1 MQDFSADQKTLR
13 SADGFTVESEQRSHT
28 NYATVGTTYYGIYHF
43 QVNGRTVDP
52 DVLSA
57 ALFPKKSLCHD
68 PFYRVTDVRLLQ
80 DNAALAMFSITNPVC
95 ELGQIVIAKISAP
108 NGKLRVER
116 IPVANDSGQIVNG
129 TLLRRKGDTLTQT
142 SNDHESRLAEQGD
155 QGLPQT
161 FLEVIPLGGRHQ
173 HSRMVRLDL
182 GSLAQIE
189 LGQGQI
195 MRFEGADTALMLDI
209 PWQDERPVGNV
220 RLVRLS
226 DGLTLSNQIVKIACL
241 RPVGKEANHK
251 AFWHLHSL
259 ETNARIR
266 AEHEAIATGK
276 EVLLPKPTGIS
287 NFDTDDLPP
296 LALQSSNMAVGDIL
310 RESLKASVL
319 DGAVTLDLGSE
330 LRLVRK
336 RCS

>member
-1 MQDFSADQKTLR
+1 MEDFSADQKTLR
-13 SADGFTVESEQRSHT
+13 SADGFTVVSEQRSHT
-28 NYATVGTTYYGIYHF
+28 NASTGGTTYYGEFHF
-43 QVNGRTVDP
+43 KINGRTVDP

-80 DNAALAMFSITNPVC
+80 DNAALAIFSITNPAC

-108 NGKLRVER
+108 NGKLRVDR

-129 TLLRRKGDTLTQT
+129 TLLRRKGDTLTRT
-142 SNDHESRLAEQGD
+142 SNDHESRVAEQGD

-195 MRFEGADTALMLDI
+195 MRFEGADAALMLDI

-226 DGLTLSNQIVKIACL
+226 DGLTLSNQILKIACL

-251 AFWHLHSL
+251 AFWNLYNQ
-259 ETNARIR
+259 EEDAQIR
-266 AEHEAIATGK
+266 AKHEAIATGQ
-276 EVLLPKPTGIS
+276 EVVIPTRSGIT

-296 LALQSSNMAVGDIL
+296 LALQASNRAVGDIL
-310 RESLKASVL
+310 RESLKASVV
-319 DGAVTLDLGSE
+319 DGIVVLDLGSE
-330 LRLVRK
+330 LRRVRK